1 MPPEGRLRWASIAC
15 PPARFEPCRQ
25 LAVVSPIGSRQPPLA
40 ASSLCSPHCHHPL
53 SRCPPPP
60 PPPSAAPL
68 QVCRQLKRCDSHALH
83 RCTAGRILPQ
93 RQHVELLRVPHRHV
107 PAQLWSGR
115 VPGLP
120 PWFLE
125 WQNRA
130 VCVQHLLPGE
140 LFLNSLAQPSALCS
154 MRMFSPGRTCASR
167 MQGYRCSPYMQFSC
181 DKGHYSDGP
190 GAVICKPCAPVSFHR
205 CASEKFKACMSL
217 AQHCAV

>member
-154 MRMFSPGRTCASR
+154 MRMFSPGRHVRHVHVRVECRVTDALRTCNFLATRDTTAMGLELSFASLVLR
-167 MQGYRCSPYMQFSC
+167 
-181 DKGHYSDGP
+181 
-190 GAVICKPCAPVSFHR
+190 
-205 CASEKFKACMSL
+205 
-217 AQHCAV
+217 